1 MQTQDLIA
9 VILQAHA
16 ALRREADLS
25 PRNPAINDVL
35 SALVAGILP
44 GCPPEAEREVLDH
57 PGVRAVRGELIARLA
72 VAEGEM
78 ERCWAETFC
87 ARASLAP
94 ADLADFT
101 YWDCYLNLVA
111 AELGALPADLG
122 LGKGESIAFVG
133 AGPLPLSAILV
144 HLATDARVTCID
156 RDPRACRLACELC
169 RKAGLTGIEIACA
182 SGAGYDY
189 APHPVVFIASLVPDK
204 AGVMRC
210 IRERCPQA
218 VVALRSA
225 AGLCTLLYEPVDEA
239 ELAAMGCG
247 FLRRTGYNPQVIN
260 TTLFYEAASALH
272 RGALRPA
279 PAASP
284 DRLDPALQP

>member
-1 MQTQDLIA
+1 
-9 VILQAHA
+9 
-16 ALRREADLS
+16 
-25 PRNPAINDVL
+25 
-35 SALVAGILP
+35 
-44 GCPPEAEREVLDH
+44 
-57 PGVRAVRGELIARLA
+57 
-72 VAEGEM
+72 M
-78 ERCWAETFC
+78 ERCWGETFC

-101 YWDCYLNLVA
+101 YWDCYRNLVA
-111 AELGALPADLG
+111 AELGALPAGLD

-133 AGPLPLSAILV
+133 AGPLPLSAILM
-144 HLATDARVTCID
+144 HLSAGARVTCID
-156 RDPRACRLACELC
+156 RDPRACGLACELC
-169 RKAGLTGIEIACA
+169 RKAGLTGVEIACA
-182 SGAGYDY
+182 PGASYDY
-189 APHPVVFIASLVPDK
+189 APHPVVFVASLVPDK
-204 AGVMRC
+204 AEVMRC
-210 IRERCPQA
+210 IRERCPHA

-225 AGLCTLLYEPVDEA
+225 DGLCTLLYDPVDET

-260 TTLFYEAASALH
+260 TTLFYEAAPALH